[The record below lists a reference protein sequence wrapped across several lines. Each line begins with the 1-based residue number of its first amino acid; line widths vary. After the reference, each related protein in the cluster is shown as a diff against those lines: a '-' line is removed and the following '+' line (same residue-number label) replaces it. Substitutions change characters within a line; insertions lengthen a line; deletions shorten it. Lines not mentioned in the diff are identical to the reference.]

1 MKILVTGAT
10 GYIGGAAAKA
20 LLRSGHQVL
29 GLARSG
35 GSAARLRAAGIP
47 SLPGDFLDKASLTKA
62 VAAVDVVVS
71 TASIAAVEATPGGF
85 ADDQAAVDVMLGAMR
100 GTGKTLIFTSGSAVV
115 GTFGRGEASETVFDE
130 SVALPLREDV
140 VVPNGVEVPAML
152 VAGLGTAMAARIQT
166 EKDVLGAAGI
176 RGMVMRPG
184 LVYGHGASYDIP
196 GLIAMAK
203 ANGAAPHLGQG
214 TLRQGYVHV
223 DDLAELYRLAVEH
236 GEAGATFHGVTDEV
250 ALGDLARAVSR
261 LTGAGDRTD
270 SFTLAQMFAAGG
282 AIGISLSLNKR
293 LSSEKTRR
301 ALGWKPTRTDL
312 LEDVAHG
319 SYATALAK
327 GA

>member
-29 GLARSG
+29 GLARSES
-35 GSAARLRAAGIP
+35 SAARLRATGIA
-47 SLPGDFLDKASLTKA
+47 SASGDFLDKASLAKA
-62 VAAVDVVVS
+62 VKAVDAVVS
-71 TASIAAVEATPGGF
+71 TASVAAVEATPHGF
-85 ADDQAAVDVMLGAMR
+85 ADDQTAVEVMLDAMR

-115 GTFGRGEASETVFDE
+115 GTFGRGEASENVFDE
-130 SVALPLREDV
+130 DVALPLPEDV
-140 VVPNGVEVPAML
+140 VAPAGAEVPAML
-152 VAGLGTAMAARIQT
+152 VAGLGLAMAARIQT
-166 EKDVLGAAGI
+166 EKDVLRAAGV

-214 TLRQGYVHV
+214 ALRHGYVHV
-223 DDLAELYRLAVEH
+223 DDLAELYRLTVEH

-250 ALGDLARAVSR
+250 SLGDLARAVSR
-261 LTGAGDRTD
+261 LTGAKDRTD

-293 LSSEKTRR
+293 LSSEKTQR
-301 ALGWKPTRTDL
+301 ALGWKPTRTNL
-312 LEDVAHG
+312 LEDVAQG
-319 SYATALAK
+319 SYAIAPAK